1 MVFADIDGESFSSSL
16 SVPALTNFTAV
27 AGVVDA
33 KRAFS
38 GVTPSD
44 PSLYSYEW
52 QTLSTKCGIV
62 DTSDSTGQSTLFKLL
77 NVGSFSVNACTPPLQ
92 LRFESAATYTR
103 SRAVL

>member
-1 MVFADIDGESFSSSL
+1 VTFADIDGESFSSSL

-77 NVGSFSVNACTPPLQ
+77 NVGSFSVCLHTTTSTQ
-92 LRFESAATYTR
+92 
-103 SRAVL
+103 V